1 MKKFSFTPEDGLRN
15 SMDFPD
21 PHSEDDTREQF
32 QRPHDQ
38 TKQFINNMIDILASD
53 TGASEIG
60 NSSLGDIPSGT
71 VQSQLQAL
79 NNTKIKSSNIK
90 AFRKTDDN
98 IEYSL
103 DGTNYQNIP
112 SSGHQILNGL
122 GNTMPQRSGLKF
134 VDVQVTD
141 TPGATVIQGIV
152 GAPGKDGVGFTVK
165 GTYDTYQDLTT
176 AHPTGIL
183 GDIYLVGT
191 TEKYMYGW
199 TENNQ
204 WTNLGKMEGAKGDTG
219 EGMPTGGTTGQV
231 PSKASSQDYDFTWK
245 DVYSQTEVDTALQ
258 GKVNTSTYTTDIGNI
273 NTALGTKANVSVTNG
288 HDTRITAL
296 EGKINSSIDTYTLL
310 ASGWNNNIYELTVTG
325 VTTTSNQEILPL
337 KLTRP
342 TPTQAELDNNQ
353 ALMSANLQDAGQSAN
368 TIYIYAETV
377 PTTDIQVRIIKR
389 GVK

>member
-1 MKKFSFTPEDGLRN
+1 
-15 SMDFPD
+15 
-21 PHSEDDTREQF
+21 
-32 QRPHDQ
+32 
-38 TKQFINNMIDILASD
+38 
-53 TGASEIG
+53 
-60 NSSLGDIPSGT
+60 
-71 VQSQLQAL
+71 
-79 NNTKIKSSNIK
+79 
-90 AFRKTDDN
+90 
-98 IEYSL
+98 
-103 DGTNYQNIP
+103 
-112 SSGHQILNGL
+112 
-122 GNTMPQRSGLKF
+122 
-134 VDVQVTD
+134 
-141 TPGATVIQGIV
+141 
-152 GAPGKDGVGFTVK
+152 
-165 GTYDTYQDLTT
+165 
-176 AHPTGIL
+176 
-183 GDIYLVGT
+183 
-191 TEKYMYGW
+191 
-199 TENNQ
+199 
-204 WTNLGKMEGAKGDTG
+204 MEGAKGDTG